1 MIPLFKES
9 KDARVINVSSRMG
22 QLSEMGGGH
31 AAYRISKTALNALTV
46 VMANEFIEEGIR
58 VNTICPGWVRTDMG
72 GPNANKSLQEGADT
86 ATWLATANNIENGK
100 FYADRKIIP
109 W

>member
-1 MIPLFKES
+1 
-9 KDARVINVSSRMG
+9 
-22 QLSEMGGGH
+22 MGGGH

-46 VMANEFIEEGIR
+46 VMAKELLEDGIR

-72 GPNANKSLQEGADT
+72 GPNANKSIKEGADT
-86 ATWLATANNIENGK
+86 AVWLSSADKIETGR
-100 FYADRKIIP
+100 FYADRKVIP